1 MYFCKILESN
11 YLKLFTM
18 KIHFDSPLEQKRAVT
33 SGTNTVADYFF
44 ANGTDSVEWLL
55 AKSGEEIERL
65 RRMFLS

>member
-1 MYFCKILESN
+1 
-11 YLKLFTM
+11 M